1 MEAIESALI
10 LTNIVLI
17 NFHHK
22 DLIEELIVDD
32 LKNKI
37 QLIRSAQDNKN
48 KITIIL
54 IIRDATDTKILK
66 ENQSERVG
74 DSY

>member
-66 ENQSERVG
+66 EHQSERVG